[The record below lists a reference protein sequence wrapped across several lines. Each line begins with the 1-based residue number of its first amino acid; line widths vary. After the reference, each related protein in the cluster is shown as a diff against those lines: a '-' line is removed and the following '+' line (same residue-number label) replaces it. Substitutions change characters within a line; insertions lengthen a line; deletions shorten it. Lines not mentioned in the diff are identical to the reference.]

1 MPARAEQ
8 GAGPFVPDDRTLSVL
23 QEAVALYLN
32 RGRCVRVHRPAAVL
46 TRARVLKTAATS
58 ASSARCSSVAIA
70 FCQGW
75 YGQRLRVR

>member
-32 RGRCVRVHRPAAVL
+32 RGF
-46 TRARVLKTAATS
+46 S
-58 ASSARCSSVAIA
+58 ANRTISDT
-70 FCQGW
+70 
-75 YGQRLRVR
+75 